1 MQKNTIQSIN
11 NIMICQKC
19 LSFFPVM
26 RIYFDIEGLKLE
38 IECIC
43 QKTIQKISLKDYL
56 KEYNNNALLLN
67 SNCTR
72 NNKHKN
78 EKGVAHCKDCDQV
91 MCKECYEEHKELY
104 NLNFHSVISKDY
116 QPIVLCDSHKD
127 IKKSYCK
134 ECQTSI
140 CEQCKKAKHNIHEIV
155 DIAVIEKEIKESR
168 IEDKVKELYSKK
180 INENDKMFNE
190 FINEIKNNHTD
201 CKIFINQLTKSFK
214 DNKEKNYQLNSF
226 ITILFENV
234 RSISPY
240 KVYNLLSSIRI
251 NTRINSELYKR
262 DDSKS
267 FLEQL
272 SSFNLYL
279 NNNYLLE
286 VEGRYKKYHCCFSSL
301 IKCPL

>member
-26 RIYFDIEGLKLE
+26 RIYFDIEGPKLE

-104 NLNFHSVISKDY
+104 NLNFV
-116 QPIVLCDSHKD
+116 
-127 IKKSYCK
+127 KKV
-134 ECQTSI
+134 ERQ
-140 CEQCKKAKHNIHEIV
+140 
-155 DIAVIEKEIKESR
+155 
-168 IEDKVKELYSKK
+168 
-180 INENDKMFNE
+180 IN
-190 FINEIKNNHTD
+190 
-201 CKIFINQLTKSFK
+201 
-214 DNKEKNYQLNSF
+214 
-226 ITILFENV
+226 
-234 RSISPY
+234 
-240 KVYNLLSSIRI
+240 
-251 NTRINSELYKR
+251 
-262 DDSKS
+262 
-267 FLEQL
+267 
-272 SSFNLYL
+272 
-279 NNNYLLE
+279 
-286 VEGRYKKYHCCFSSL
+286 
-301 IKCPL
+301 